1 MENLKILPT
10 GRKPHN
16 PSELLS
22 TKTMKKLIE
31 NVKDAF
37 DMVIFDAPVV
47 LSIPDVEIVA
57 PEVDG
62 VLLVHDTEKSN
73 KELAIEAKR
82 ILGRAKSHIMGIVF
96 NNMKENQYYYN
107 QYSLYNGDGRV
118 KKGMPDFIDMRPMQI
133 SDMSSSNHNSN

>member
-1 MENLKILPT
+1 
-10 GRKPHN
+10 
-16 PSELLS
+16 
-22 TKTMKKLIE
+22 
-31 NVKDAF
+31 
-37 DMVIFDAPVV
+37 
-47 LSIPDVEIVA
+47 
-57 PEVDG
+57 VDG